1 MPLLVAV
8 SLLSAA
14 AIAYE
19 ILLTRLF
26 AVALWHHFAYM
37 IISLALLGYGASGT
51 FLVFVRHRALA
62 RFGVSFAAL
71 AVSFG
76 LAAIGCYA
84 LAWRL
89 PFNPLE
95 VIWDWR
101 QLLYLTALYL
111 LLALPFFT
119 TGSAIGLSFAAWP
132 ARIGAI
138 YRADLTGAGTGAVGI
153 VLAMFALPPEDCLRV
168 VAAIA
173 FVSAAFALASDGWR
187 HASFAL
193 AFIAVPAALIWP
205 ATWLKSMPSPYKGLS
220 LALTVPKTRVI
231 AERSGPLGRLSV
243 IESPS
248 VPLRHAPG
256 LSLATRLAP
265 PEQLGVFTD
274 GDGLSAMT
282 RFTGDFKPL
291 DYLDQQTMA
300 LPFHLL
306 DRPATLVLGAGGG
319 ADVLQALYHRA
330 SRIDAVELNPQ
341 MVDLVDREFGEFTGR
356 IYGRPEVTLHVTEA
370 RSFVEGSGA
379 RWDLIQL
386 ALLDSYA
393 TSAAG
398 VQALSESP
406 IYTIEALQAY
416 LDHLNPGGLVAIT
429 RWLSNPPR
437 DTLKLFATAI
447 AALEANVATSPG
459 ETDPGERLVLLHGW
473 NTATLVMKNGHFTG
487 EQIAALRS
495 FAAERQ
501 FDLAWH
507 PGMTGDEA
515 NRYNRLA
522 KPTLYDAAVA
532 LLGPGRW
539 TFLADYRFNIWP
551 AMDDRP
557 FFFRFFKWSLLPQL
571 AALYGQGGFVL
582 VDAGYLVVFLAL
594 LQAITASAI
603 FILLPLAWLRRDGE
617 RRAAPGSV
625 RVAFYFL
632 LIGFA
637 FLFVEIAFIH
647 RFSLFL
653 GHPLVAISVTLA
665 GFLVSAG
672 LGSGISKRVAAR
684 WPEEAIILAVAAIVS
699 LGAIYAILLPPLFGG
714 LMGLPLSAKIAVAVG
729 LLAPLGFVMGLP
741 FPLGLAR
748 VSDCA
753 PRLVPW
759 AWGINGCASVVAAVM
774 ASLLAMHIGFTTVL
788 ALALGLYTATPV
800 LLSRG
805 RPEASAQS
813 RRGARGA
820 SALAAVSRA
829 GWILIL
835 ADRASSTCEAS
846 TSASGHGSG

>member
-1 MPLLVAV
+1 MPLLGAV
-8 SLLSAA
+8 SMLSAA

-26 AVALWHHFAYM
+26 AIALWHHFAYM

-101 QLLYLTALYL
+101 QQLYLAAMYL

-119 TGSAIGLSFAAWP
+119 AGSAFGLSLAAQP

-138 YRADLTGAGTGAVGI
+138 YRADLTGAGTGALSI
-153 VLAMFALPPEDCLRV
+153 VLAMVVLPPEDCLRV
-168 VAAIA
+168 IAAVAFGA
-173 FVSAAFALASDGWR
+173 AAFALASDGWQR
-187 HASFAL
+187 APFAL
-193 AFIAVPAALIWP
+193 AVIAVPAALAWP
-205 ATWLKSMPSPYKGLS
+205 TTWLEPKPSPYKGLS
-220 LALTVPKTRVI
+220 LALTIPETRVI

-243 IESPS
+243 IESPG

-256 LSLATRLAP
+256 MSLATRLAP

-274 GDGLSAMT
+274 GDGMSAIT

-306 DRPATLVLGAGGG
+306 DQPETLVLGAGGG

-341 MVDLVDREFGEFTGR
+341 MVDLVDREFAEFTGR
-356 IYGRPEVTLHVTEA
+356 IYGLSEVTLHVAEA
-370 RSFVEGSGA
+370 RSFIEGSRA
-379 RWDLIQL
+379 RWDLILL
-386 ALLDSYA
+386 ALLDSHA
-393 TSAAG
+393 ASAAG

-416 LDHLNPGGLVAIT
+416 LDHLNPSGLVAIT
-429 RWLSNPPR
+429 RWLGNPPR
-437 DTLKLFATAI
+437 DTLKLLATAI
-447 AALEANVATSPG
+447 AALEADAGTSPG
-459 ETDPGERLVLLHGW
+459 ETEPGERLVLLHGW
-473 NTATLVMKNGHFTG
+473 NTATLLVKNGPFTRN
-487 EQIAALRS
+487 EVAALRS

-501 FDLAWH
+501 FDLAWY
-507 PGMTGDEA
+507 PGMRGDEA
-515 NRYNRLA
+515 NRYNRMA

-532 LLGPGRW
+532 LLGPERS

-551 AMDDRP
+551 ATDDRP

-571 AALYGQGGFVL
+571 ATLRGQGGFVF
-582 VDAGYLVVFLAL
+582 VDAGYLVVVLAL
-594 LQAITASAI
+594 LQAIIASAI
-603 FILLPLAWLRRDGE
+603 LILLPLAWLRRGE
-617 RRAAPGSV
+617 RRAAPGPL

-632 LIGFA
+632 LIGLA
-637 FLFVEIAFIH
+637 FLLVEIAFIH

-653 GHPLVAISVTLA
+653 GHPLAAISVTLA

-684 WPEEAIILAVAAIVS
+684 WPEAAIILAVAAIVS
-699 LGAIYAILLPPLFGG
+699 LGAVYAMVLPPLFGG
-714 LMGLPLSAKIAVAVG
+714 LMGLSLPAKIAVAVG

-748 VSDCA
+748 VSDSTPA
-753 PRLVPW
+753 LVPW

-774 ASLLAMHIGFTTVL
+774 ASLLAMHIGFTAVL
-788 ALALGLYTATPV
+788 ILALGLYTPTP
-800 LLSRG
+800 LLLGRSR
-805 RPEASAQS
+805 P
-813 RRGARGA
+813 
-820 SALAAVSRA
+820 AA
-829 GWILIL
+829 
-835 ADRASSTCEAS
+835 
-846 TSASGHGSG
+846 

>member
-1 MPLLVAV
+1 MLLLVAV

-26 AVALWHHFAYM
+26 AIALWHHFAYM

-51 FLVFVRHRALA
+51 FLVFVKDRALA
-62 RFGVSFAAL
+62 RFGPGFAAL

-95 VIWDWR
+95 VMWDWR
-101 QLLYLTALYL
+101 QQLYLAAMYL

-119 TGSAIGLSFAAWP
+119 AGSAIGLSLAAQP

-138 YRADLTGAGTGAVGI
+138 YRADLTGAGAGALGV

-168 VAAIA
+168 IAAVAFGA
-173 FVSAAFALASDGWR
+173 AAFALASDGWQR
-187 HASFAL
+187 APMAL
-193 AFIAVPAALIWP
+193 VVIAVPATLVWP
-205 ATWLKSMPSPYKGLS
+205 APWLEPMPSPYKGLS
-220 LALTVPKTRVI
+220 VALTIPETRII

-274 GDGLSAMT
+274 GDGMSAIT
-282 RFTGDFKPL
+282 RFTGDFEPL
-291 DYLDQQTMA
+291 GYLDQQTVA

-319 ADVLQALYHRA
+319 ADVLRALYHRA
-330 SRIDAVELNPQ
+330 SRIDVVELSPH
-341 MVDLVDREFGEFTGR
+341 MVDLVDREFGEFSG
-356 IYGRPEVTLHVTEA
+356 YLHGRPEVARHTAEA
-370 RSFVEGSGA
+370 RSFVEGSRG

-386 ALLDSYA
+386 ALIDSYA
-393 TSAAG
+393 ASATGA
-398 VQALSESP
+398 QALSESP

-429 RWLSNPPR
+429 RWLGNPPR
-437 DTLKLFATAI
+437 DTVKLFATAI
-447 AALEANVATSPG
+447 AAIEATVGTNPG
-459 ETDPGERLVLLHGW
+459 VIDPGGRLALLHGW
-473 NTATLVMKNGHFTG
+473 NTATLLVKNGPFTRN
-487 EQIAALRS
+487 EIAALRS

-501 FDLAWH
+501 FDLAWY

-515 NRYNRLA
+515 NRFNRLA

-532 LLGPGRW
+532 LLGPGRSA
-539 TFLADYRFNIWP
+539 FLADYSFNIWP
-551 AMDDRP
+551 ATDDRP
-557 FFFRFFKWSLLPQL
+557 FFFRFFKWGLLPQL
-571 AALYGQGGFVL
+571 AALRGQGGFVFL
-582 VDAGYLVVFLAL
+582 DVGYLVVVLAM
-594 LQAITASAI
+594 LQAIVASAI
-603 FILLPLAWLRRDGE
+603 LILLPLAWLRRGAE
-617 RRAAPGSV
+617 KHAAPGPA

-632 LIGFA
+632 LIGLA

-653 GHPLVAISVTLA
+653 GHPLAAISVTLTV
-665 GFLVSAG
+665 FLVSAG
-672 LGSGISKRVAAR
+672 LGSGMSKRVATR

-699 LGAIYAILLPPLFGG
+699 LGAIYTMVLPSLFGG
-714 LMGLPLSAKIAVAVG
+714 LMGLSLPAKIAVAVG

-741 FPLGLAR
+741 FPLGLGR
-748 VSDCA
+748 VSDSTPA
-753 PRLVPW
+753 LVPW

-774 ASLLAMHIGFTTVL
+774 ASLLAMHIGFTAVL
-788 ALALGLYTATPV
+788 VLALGLYTATP
-800 LLSRG
+800 LLLGRG
-805 RPEASAQS
+805 RP
-813 RRGARGA
+813 
-820 SALAAVSRA
+820 AV
-829 GWILIL
+829 
-835 ADRASSTCEAS
+835 
-846 TSASGHGSG
+846 

>member
-26 AVALWHHFAYM
+26 AIALWHHFAYM

-76 LAAIGCYA
+76 VAAIACYA

-101 QLLYLTALYL
+101 QQLYLAAMYL
-111 LLALPFFT
+111 LLALPFFAA
-119 TGSAIGLSFAAWP
+119 GSAIGLSLAARP
-132 ARIGAI
+132 AGIGAI
-138 YRADLTGAGTGAVGI
+138 YRADLTGAGTGALGV

-168 VAAIA
+168 IAAVA
-173 FVSAAFALASDGWR
+173 FGAAALALASDGWQR
-187 HASFAL
+187 APVAL
-193 AFIAVPAALIWP
+193 AVIAVPTALAWP
-205 ATWLKSMPSPYKGLS
+205 TSWLEPVPSPYKGLS
-220 LALTVPKTRVI
+220 LALTVPETRVI

-243 IESPS
+243 IESPG

-256 LSLATRLAP
+256 LSLATRLVP

-291 DYLDQQTMA
+291 GYLDQQTMA
-300 LPFHLL
+300 LPFHLI

-319 ADVLQALYHRA
+319 ADVLRALYHRA
-330 SRIDAVELNPQ
+330 SRIDVVELNHQ
-341 MVDLVDREFGEFTGR
+341 MVDLVDRELGEFTGR
-356 IYGRPEVTLHVTEA
+356 IYERPEVTAHVAEA
-370 RSFVEGSGA
+370 RSFVEGSRR

-386 ALLDSYA
+386 ALIDSDA
-393 TSAAG
+393 ASAAG

-416 LDHLNPGGLVAIT
+416 LGHLNPGGLVAIT
-429 RWLSNPPR
+429 RWLGHPPR
-437 DTLKLFATAI
+437 DTVKLFATAI
-447 AALEANVATSPG
+447 AALETGVGTGSG
-459 ETDPGERLVLLHGW
+459 GTDPGDRLVLLHGW
-473 NTATLVMKNGHFTG
+473 NTATLLLKNGRFTHD
-487 EQIAALRS
+487 EIASLRS

-501 FDLAWH
+501 FDLAWY
-507 PGMTGDEA
+507 PGMPGDEA
-515 NRYNRLA
+515 NHYNRLA

-532 LLGPGRW
+532 LLGPGRS

-551 AMDDRP
+551 ATDDRP

-571 AALYGQGGFVL
+571 AALREQGGLVF
-582 VDAGYLVVFLAL
+582 VDAGYLVVVLAL
-594 LQAITASAI
+594 LQAVVASVI
-603 FILLPLAWLRRDGE
+603 LILLPLVWLRRGE
-617 RRAAPGSV
+617 KRRTAPGPV
-625 RVAFYFL
+625 RVASYFL
-632 LIGFA
+632 LIGLA
-637 FLFVEIAFIH
+637 FLLVEIAFIH

-653 GHPLVAISVTLA
+653 GHPLAAISVTLA
-665 GFLVSAG
+665 AFLVSAG

-684 WPEEAIILAVAAIVS
+684 WAEAAIILAAAAIVS
-699 LGAIYAILLPPLFGG
+699 LGAIYAIVLPPLFGG
-714 LMGLPLSAKIAVAVG
+714 LIGLSLPAKIAVAVG

-748 VSDCA
+748 VSDSVPA
-753 PRLVPW
+753 LAPW

-774 ASLLAMHIGFTTVL
+774 ASLLAMHIGFTPVLVL
-788 ALALGLYTATPV
+788 ALGFYTATP
-800 LLSRG
+800 LLLGWR
-805 RPEASAQS
+805 RP
-813 RRGARGA
+813 
-820 SALAAVSRA
+820 AA
-829 GWILIL
+829 
-835 ADRASSTCEAS
+835 
-846 TSASGHGSG
+846 

>member
-26 AVALWHHFAYM
+26 AIALWHHFVYM

-51 FLVFVRHRALA
+51 FLVFVRDRALA
-62 RFGVSFAAL
+62 QLGASVAAL

-76 LAAIGCYA
+76 LAAVGCFA

-101 QLLYLTALYL
+101 QQLYLAAMYV
-111 LLALPFFT
+111 LLALPFFAA
-119 TGSAIGLSFAAWP
+119 GSAIGLSLAARA

-138 YRADLTGAGTGAVGI
+138 YRADLTGAGMGALSI
-153 VLAMFALPPEDCLRV
+153 VLVMFVLPPEDCLRV
-168 VAAIA
+168 IAAVAFGA
-173 FVSAAFALASDGWR
+173 AAFALASDGWR
-187 HASFAL
+187 RAAL
-193 AFIAVPAALIWP
+193 AVAAISVPAALAWP
-205 ATWLKSMPSPYKGLS
+205 TAWLEPMPSPYKGLS
-220 LALTVPKTRVI
+220 LALTVPDTRVI
-231 AERSGPLGRLSV
+231 AERSGPLGRISV

-256 LSLATRLAP
+256 LSLATKLAP

-274 GDGLSAMT
+274 GDGMSAMT
-282 RFTGDFKPL
+282 RFTGDFKPV
-291 DYLDQQTMA
+291 DYLGQQTMG

-319 ADVLQALYHRA
+319 ADVLRAFYHRA
-330 SRIDAVELNPQ
+330 SRVDVVELNSQ
-341 MVDLVDREFGEFTGR
+341 LVDLVNHEFGDFTGR
-356 IYGRPEVTLHVTEA
+356 IYGRPEVALHVAEA
-370 RSFVEGSGA
+370 RSFVERSRS

-393 TSAAG
+393 ASAAG

-406 IYTIEALQAY
+406 IYTIEALQSY
-416 LDHLNPGGLVAIT
+416 LDHLTPGGLVAIT
-429 RWLSNPPR
+429 RWLGNPPR
-437 DTLKLFATAI
+437 DTIKLFATAI
-447 AALEANVATSPG
+447 AALEAHVVTSSG
-459 ETDPGERLVLLHGW
+459 ATDPGERLVLLHGW
-473 NTATLVMKNGHFTG
+473 NAATLLMKNGPFT
-487 EQIAALRS
+487 EDEIAALRS

-501 FDLAWH
+501 FDVAWY
-507 PGMTGDEA
+507 PGIRGDEA

-532 LLGPGRW
+532 LLGPGRS
-539 TFLADYRFNIWP
+539 TFLAAYSFNIWP
-551 AMDDRP
+551 ATDDRP

-571 AALYGQGGFVL
+571 ATLHGQGGFVFL
-582 VDAGYLVVFLAL
+582 DTGYLVVVLAL
-594 LQAITASAI
+594 LQAVVASAI
-603 FILLPLAWLRRDGE
+603 LILLPLAWLRRGKG
-617 RRAAPGSV
+617 RRSEPGRM

-632 LIGFA
+632 LIGLA

-653 GHPLVAISVTLA
+653 GHPLAAISVTLA
-665 GFLVSAG
+665 ALLVSAG
-672 LGSGISKRVAAR
+672 LGSGMSKHVAAR
-684 WPEEAIILAVAAIVS
+684 WPEAAIIRAVAAIVG
-699 LGAIYAILLPPLFGG
+699 LGAVYAILLPQLFGG

-748 VSDCA
+748 LSDSA
-753 PRLVPW
+753 PTLVPW

-774 ASLLAMHIGFTTVL
+774 ASLLAIHIGFTALL
-788 ALALGLYTATPV
+788 ALALGLYTATP
-800 LLSRG
+800 LLLGRG
-805 RPEASAQS
+805 RP
-813 RRGARGA
+813 
-820 SALAAVSRA
+820 AA
-829 GWILIL
+829 
-835 ADRASSTCEAS
+835 
-846 TSASGHGSG
+846 

>member
-26 AVALWHHFAYM
+26 AIALWHHFAYM

-62 RFGVSFAAL
+62 RFDVSFAAL

-76 LAAIGCYA
+76 VAAIGCYA
-84 LAWRL
+84 LAWRV

-101 QLLYLTALYL
+101 QQLYLAAMYL

-119 TGSAIGLSFAAWP
+119 AGSAIGLSLAAQP

-138 YRADLTGAGTGAVGI
+138 YRADLTGAGTGALAV

-168 VAAIA
+168 IAAAA
-173 FVSAAFALASDGWR
+173 FGAAAFALASDGWGR
-187 HASFAL
+187 APVAL
-193 AFIAVPAALIWP
+193 AVIAVPTTLAWP
-205 ATWLKSMPSPYKGLS
+205 TTWLEPMPSPYKGLS
-220 LALTVPKTRVI
+220 LALTIPETRVI

-243 IESPS
+243 IESPG

-282 RFTGDFKPL
+282 RFAGDLKPL
-291 DYLDQQTMA
+291 GYLDQQTMA
-300 LPFHLL
+300 LPFHLI
-306 DRPATLVLGAGGG
+306 DRPETLVLGAGGG
-319 ADVLQALYHRA
+319 ADVLRALYHRA
-330 SRIDAVELNPQ
+330 SRIDVVELNHQ

-356 IYGRPEVTLHVTEA
+356 IYARPEVTRHVAEA
-370 RSFVEGSGA
+370 RSFVEGSRR

-386 ALLDSYA
+386 ALIDSYA
-393 TSAAG
+393 ASAAG

-406 IYTIEALQAY
+406 IYTIEALRTY

-429 RWLSNPPR
+429 RWLGHPPR
-437 DTLKLFATAI
+437 DTVKLFATAI
-447 AALEANVATSPG
+447 AALETGVRTGSG
-459 ETDPGERLVLLHGW
+459 GTDPGDQLVLLHGW
-473 NTATLVMKNGHFTG
+473 NTATLLLKNGRFTRDD
-487 EQIAALRS
+487 ITSLRS

-501 FDLAWH
+501 FDLAWY
-507 PGMTGDEA
+507 PGMGGDEA

-522 KPTLYDAAVA
+522 KPTLYDAAVV
-532 LLGPGRW
+532 LLGPGRS
-539 TFLADYRFNIWP
+539 TFLDDYRFNIWP
-551 AMDDRP
+551 ATDDRP
-557 FFFRFFKWSLLPQL
+557 FFFRFFRWSLLPQL
-571 AALYGQGGFVL
+571 AALRGQGGLVF
-582 VDAGYLVVFLAL
+582 VDAGYLVVVLAL
-594 LQAITASAI
+594 LQAVVASAI
-603 FILLPLAWLRRDGE
+603 LILLPLAWLRRIKK
-617 RRAAPGSV
+617 RRTAPSPM
-625 RVAFYFL
+625 RVASYFL
-632 LIGFA
+632 LIGLA
-637 FLFVEIAFIH
+637 FLLIEIAFIH

-653 GHPLVAISVTLA
+653 GHPLAAISVTLA

-672 LGSGISKRVAAR
+672 LGSGISKRLAAR
-684 WPEEAIILAVAAIVS
+684 WAEAAIILAVTAIVS
-699 LGAIYAILLPPLFGG
+699 LGAVYAMMLPPLFGG
-714 LMGLPLSAKIAVAVG
+714 LMGLSLPAKIAVAAG

-748 VSDCA
+748 VSDSA
-753 PRLVPW
+753 PALVPW

-788 ALALGLYTATPV
+788 VLALGLYTTTP
-800 LLSRG
+800 LL
-805 RPEASAQS
+805 
-813 RRGARGA
+813 
-820 SALAAVSRA
+820 L
-829 GWILIL
+829 GWKRSP
-835 ADRASSTCEAS
+835 A
-846 TSASGHGSG
+846 

>member
-19 ILLTRLF
+19 LLLTRLF

-51 FLVFVRHRALA
+51 FLVFVRRRLLA
-62 RFGVSFAAL
+62 RFGASFAAL

-84 LAWRL
+84 LAWRV

-101 QLLYLTALYL
+101 QQLYLAAMYL

-119 TGSAIGLSFAAWP
+119 AGSAVGLSLSAWP
-132 ARIGAI
+132 ARIGAV
-138 YRADLTGAGTGAVGI
+138 YRADLAGAGTGAFGI
-153 VLAMFALPPEDCLRV
+153 VLAMYLWPPEDCLRV
-168 VAAIA
+168 LAAVA
-173 FVSAAFALASDGWR
+173 FGAAALALASVGWRRAPFALA
-187 HASFAL
+187 L
-193 AFIAVPAALIWP
+193 IAVPAALAWP
-205 ATWLKSMPSPYKGLS
+205 AAWLKPMPSPYKGLS
-220 LALTVPKTRVI
+220 LALTVPETRVI
-231 AERSGPLGRLSV
+231 AERSGPLGRLNV

-274 GDGLSAMT
+274 GDGMSAMT
-282 RFTGDFKPL
+282 RFTSDFKPL

-319 ADVLQALYHRA
+319 ADVLQALYHHA

-341 MVDLVDREFGEFTGR
+341 MVDLVRHKFGEFTGR
-356 IYGRPEVTLHVTEA
+356 IYERPEVSLRIAEA
-370 RSFVEGSGA
+370 RSFVEASRT

-393 TSAAG
+393 ASAAG

-406 IYTIEALQAY
+406 IYTVEALRAY
-416 LDHLNPGGLVAIT
+416 LDHLTPGGLVAIT
-429 RWLSNPPR
+429 RWLGNPPR
-437 DTLKLFATAI
+437 DTLKLLATAI
-447 AALEANVATSPG
+447 AALEARTETSLG
-459 ETDPGERLVLLHGW
+459 ETDPGKRLVLLHGW
-473 NTATLVMKNGHFTG
+473 NTATLMVKNGPFTRD
-487 EQIAALRS
+487 EIAVLRS

-501 FDLAWH
+501 FDLAWY
-507 PGMTGDEA
+507 PGIGGDEA

-532 LLGPGRW
+532 LLGPARS
-539 TFLADYRFNIWP
+539 TFLANYRFDIRP
-551 AMDDRP
+551 ATDDRP

-571 AALYGQGGFVL
+571 VALHGQGGLVF
-582 VDAGYLVVFLAL
+582 VDAGYLVVVLVL
-594 LQAITASAI
+594 LQAVVASVVL
-603 FILLPLAWLRRDGE
+603 ILLPLAWLRRGE
-617 RRAAPGSV
+617 ETRAAPGRV
-625 RVAFYFL
+625 RVAIYFL

-637 FLFVEIAFIH
+637 FLFVEIALIH

-653 GHPLVAISVTLA
+653 GHPLAAIAVTLA

-684 WPEEAIILAVAAIVS
+684 WPQAAVILAVSAIVS
-699 LGAIYAILLPPLFGG
+699 LGAVYAMVLPPLFGS
-714 LMGLPLSAKIAVAVG
+714 LMGLSLSAKIAVALG

-741 FPLGLAR
+741 FPLGLGR

-753 PRLVPW
+753 PDLVPW
-759 AWGINGCASVVAAVM
+759 AWGINGSASVVAAVT
-774 ASLLAMHIGFTTVL
+774 ASLLAMHVGFTTVL
-788 ALALGLYTATPV
+788 VLALGLYAATP
-800 LLSRG
+800 LLLG
-805 RPEASAQS
+805 RARSA
-813 RRGARGA
+813 R
-820 SALAAVSRA
+820 V
-829 GWILIL
+829 
-835 ADRASSTCEAS
+835 D
-846 TSASGHGSG
+846 